1 MSPVLVAT
9 LAAIGGALASAF
21 ASILAIRYQHQVTE
35 GNEHKR
41 RAFERHLSHYE
52 RIFVSARS
60 VQDAMRDY
68 RTVSGRV
75 TDRSDP
81 FLHQLLAI
89 VSKSAYRYC
98 FEVDWRHNP
107 GMAYLDLKLEGKCM
121 RVRDLLMRWL
131 SRPRIATGDIA
142 SIRVAGSF
150 TRRSLTE
157 VRSLKLGDY
166 EELRIERQLLVTP
179 SAGDA
184 RLLAEIDTALTAVIA
199 ELKAVM
205 AY

>member
-1 MSPVLVAT
+1 VSAA
-9 LAAIGGALASAF
+9 LAAIGGVLISAF
-21 ASILAIRYQHQVTE
+21 ASILAIQYQHQVTE
-35 GNEHKR
+35 RNEHKR
-41 RAFERHLSHYE
+41 QALERHLSHYE

-60 VQDAMRDY
+60 VQDAVRDY
-68 RTVSGRV
+68 RTVSDRV

-81 FLHQLLAI
+81 FLRQLLAI
-89 VSKSAYRYC
+89 VSKSAYDYF

-121 RVRDLLMRWL
+121 RARDLLIQWL

-142 SIRVAGSF
+142 SVRVAGRF
-150 TRRSLTE
+150 TRRSLSS
-157 VRSLKLGDY
+157 VQSLKVGDY

-179 SAGDA
+179 AAGDT
-184 RLLAEIDTALTAVIA
+184 RLLAELDTAFTAVIV